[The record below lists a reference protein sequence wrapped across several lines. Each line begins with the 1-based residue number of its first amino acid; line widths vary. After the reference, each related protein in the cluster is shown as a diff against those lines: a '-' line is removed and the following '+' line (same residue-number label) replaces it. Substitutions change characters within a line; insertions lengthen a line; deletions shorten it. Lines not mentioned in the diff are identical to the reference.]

1 MLVCMCNGYDHSK
14 GSIIIRRVTSSEE
27 DHINLLEKL
36 FLSHS
41 YCIIMQIYI
50 RIEFTHVQTFQLIK
64 SLSCLPVLL

>member
-1 MLVCMCNGYDHSK
+1 M
-14 GSIIIRRVTSSEE
+14 IIQRAPSSSEE
-27 DHINLLEKL
+27 EHTNFLEKL

-64 SLSCLPVLL
+64 SLSCLPLLFLSSSFEV